1 MSVAHAE
8 HSHAHLPETP
18 SGLRIAFGIT
28 STILVLEAVGGYL
41 TGSVALLADAGH
53 MLTDAGALGIALFAA
68 RVAGR
73 PRSERKSFGYGRV
86 EILAALANG
95 LLLGAVSVAIAFESI
110 SRLGAQ
116 PHVDAGPMVLIA
128 LVGLAANAVSAFY
141 LSRTSARNLNV
152 RAALYHVI
160 GDALGSVAAIT
171 AGLAILLFDLV
182 VLDAVAGLVIA
193 GLLVVSAVRLV
204 REASNI
210 LLEGTPQHLN
220 LERIGSR
227 ACELPGVR
235 SIHDFHIWTVTSG
248 FPAMSAHVDLE
259 KNADPEEVR
268 RSVHRLLH
276 QEYGIEHTTIQTEAY
291 REPTLLS
298 IDDPGTKRRS

>member
-1 MSVAHAE
+1 MSVTHAE

-18 SGLRIAFGIT
+18 SGLRVAFGVT

-110 SRLGAQ
+110 SRLGTQ

-128 LVGLAANAVSAFY
+128 LVGLVANAVSAFY
-141 LSRTSARNLNV
+141 LSRTSADNLNV

-160 GDALGSVAAIT
+160 GDALGSVAAIA
-171 AGLAILLFDLV
+171 AGLSILLFDLV

-259 KNADPEEVR
+259 KNADPDEVR

-298 IDDPGTKRRS
+298 IDDPPR